1 MNSRNFPHA
10 QSFVGT
16 LEQCVERY
24 GGKAKFTV
32 SAPLT
37 FFSGAR
43 LETYRR
49 AQSNDGTVVILEHQL
64 QPTSCEVHLQRPA
77 GIGPERVHLT
87 GLAQSNCA

>member
-1 MNSRNFPHA
+1 MNSRKFPHA
-10 QSFVGT
+10 QSFVET

-24 GGKAKFTV
+24 GGQAKFTV
-32 SAPLT
+32 SAPVT

-64 QPTSCEVHLQRPA
+64 RPTSCEVYVRPA
-77 GIGPERVHLT
+77 AIGPERVRFANV
-87 GLAQSNCA
+87 AQSNCA

>member
-1 MNSRNFPHA
+1 MNTRKVPQA

-16 LEQCVERY
+16 LEQCVEQY
-24 GGKAKFTV
+24 GGQSKFTV
-32 SAPLT
+32 SGPVT

-64 QPTSCEVHLQRPA
+64 RPTSCEVYVRPTPMA
-77 GIGPERVHLT
+77 PERVRFAAV
-87 GLAQSNCA
+87 AQSNCA

>member
-1 MNSRNFPHA
+1 MNSRNSPAA

-24 GGKAKFTV
+24 GGKAKFSV

-49 AQSNDGTVVILEHQL
+49 AQSHDGTVVILEHQL
-64 QPTSCEVHLQRPA
+64 TPTACEVYVRPA
-77 GIGPERVHLT
+77 AIAPERVRVA
-87 GLAQSNCA
+87 GVAQSNCA